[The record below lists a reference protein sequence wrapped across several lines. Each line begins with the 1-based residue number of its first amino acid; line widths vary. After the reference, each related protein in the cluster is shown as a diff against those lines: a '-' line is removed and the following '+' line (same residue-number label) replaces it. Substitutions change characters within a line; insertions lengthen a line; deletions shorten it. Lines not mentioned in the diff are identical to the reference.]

1 MKYLLMVIAV
11 VFTVACNVN
20 AASREDF
27 YFSNGTGTTVTGIYV
42 APHGTRESWGAN
54 CLSAELDPGAA
65 THLAWESETGVRYW
79 DVRVA
84 YSTGVHAD
92 FYAGYDLASINGLV
106 LTLSDYGT
114 VSHLAPAR

>member
-1 MKYLLMVIAV
+1 MKHLLMLIAV
-11 VFTVACNVN
+11 AFTVACNVN

-27 YFSNGTGTTVTGIYV
+27 YFTNGTSTTITGIYV
-42 APHGTRESWGAN
+42 APHGTLVSWGTN
-54 CLSAELDPGAA
+54 CLSAELYPGET
-65 THLAWESETGVRYW
+65 THLGWESETGVRYW

-92 FYAGYDLASINGLV
+92 FYGGFDLASIYRLV

-114 VSHLAPAR
+114 VSHLVAAR